1 MQSSANIINTTNDTS
16 KYLTNTFNYIIKA
29 IAATDA
35 PRATSPSSLP
45 GFAKL
50 HVVSHMGIYKAPH
63 INIIIADVNNYVIN
77 ITKDIIDISMNL
89 ADGRVGAIIYTL
101 SLLNVILIITIYTYR
116 NSKCNVFTKERDNK
130 DTNIYNVTLSNS
142 DVTRKGEKK
151 GRKRGRAEGEKKGD
165 YRGYIRGK

>member
-16 KYLTNTFNYIIKA
+16 KCYANTSNAIIKT

-45 GFAKL
+45 GTAKL
-50 HVVSHMGIYKAPH
+50 HIVPHMGIYKALH
-63 INIIIADVNNYVIN
+63 INAIIAEVDNYVIN
-77 ITKDIIDISMNL
+77 ITKDIIYISMNL
-89 ADGRVGAIIYTL
+89 ADSRAGAIIYTL
-101 SLLNVILIITIYTYR
+101 SLLNVILIITIYTWR
-116 NSKCNVFTKERDNK
+116 NSKCNVLTKERDNK

-142 DVTRKGEKK
+142 YITRKGEKK
-151 GRKRGRAEGEKKGD
+151 ERKRGKAKGERKGD